1 MDCKGLTAIVREQ
14 MRILGA
20 GGREINYQ
28 ELARC
33 CDLVFNVDKQYMYGV
48 IKNMRKTG
56 EIERI
61 RRGVC
66 VYKGKDKPQLHEIMW
81 RFLRSHKVV
90 TIDDLR
96 EISGASKNYAMEWMR
111 MLHKH
116 EIVKVIRTGN
126 LRKYQLIS
134 DQVAVPQN
142 EEKAEKQR
150 GIRRQ
155 KKREALVALKQ
166 AEDAIN
172 KAREAL
178 EGIEG

>member
-1 MDCKGLTAIVREQ
+1 MDNKGLTAIVRKQ

-28 ELARC
+28 ELATC

-48 IKNMRKTG
+48 VKNMRKSG

-66 VYKGKDKPQLHEIMW
+66 IYKGKDKPHLHEIMW
-81 RFLRSHKVV
+81 RFLRARKVV

-96 EISGASKNYAMEWMR
+96 EIAGASRNYATEWMR
-111 MLHKH
+111 MLQKH
-116 EIVKVIRTGN
+116 ELVKVIRTGN

-142 EEKAEKQR
+142 DEKAKKFR
-150 GIRRQ
+150 GIRKQ
-155 KKREALVALKQ
+155 KKREALVALGEAQ
-166 AEDAIN
+166 NAISRAR
-172 KAREAL
+172 KAVGEIP
-178 EGIEG
+178 G